1 MSTTNPVGWFE
12 LYVQD
17 IQRAKSFYEAVLQT
31 TLNEI
36 VIPDANIKM
45 WGFPQNMEATGS
57 SGALIQVAGAPSGR
71 GGTMIYFQCDD
82 CATVADRARAHGGS
96 IHQAKMSVG
105 EYGFVSLINDTEGNL
120 VGLFSNQ

>member
-1 MSTTNPVGWFE
+1 MSHSNPVGWFE

-17 IQRAKSFYEAVLQT
+17 IQRAKTFYEAVLQT

-45 WGFPQNMEATGS
+45 WGFPQDMEAHGS
-57 SGALIQVAGAPSGR
+57 SGALIQVAGVPSGG
-71 GGTMIYFQCDD
+71 GGTMIYFQCED
-82 CATVADRARAHGGS
+82 CATVAERAAANGGS